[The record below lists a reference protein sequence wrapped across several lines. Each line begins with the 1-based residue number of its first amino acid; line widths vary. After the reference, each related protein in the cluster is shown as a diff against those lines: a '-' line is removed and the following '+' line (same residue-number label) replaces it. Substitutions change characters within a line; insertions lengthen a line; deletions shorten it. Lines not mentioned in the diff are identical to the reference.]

1 MNNENASDVNTDKT
15 EANAAIVGKNVH
27 RHVNNENKI
36 MEVIWTQKSVSLLEL
51 RASELSLFSV
61 RGHSNSMYARICQCL
76 DPLPLVR
83 FLYRKNFELSMDY
96 LF

>member
-51 RASELSLFSV
+51 RALELSLFSV
-61 RGHSNSMYARICQCL
+61 RGHSNSMYA
-76 DPLPLVR
+76 V
-83 FLYRKNFELSMDY
+83 
-96 LF
+96 